1 MTSAIVATRA
11 AWGGR
16 FLRALVGSLIAFR
29 MVPVPGA
36 EGAAIKG
43 AGATFPA
50 PVYVQWA
57 CAYEHSGGRPVSYA
71 PVGSGEGIQQIR
83 DLRVDFGASDAP
95 LTSDELSAA
104 GLMQFPIVVGG
115 VVPVI
120 NIRGIKPGQLRLSGE
135 VLADIYLGKVR
146 KWNGT
151 AIAALNPGLALP
163 NTNITV
169 VHRSDPSG
177 STLLWTDF
185 LSRSSPQW
193 RSQVGAAITPRW
205 PTGTGGVGNEGVA
218 AYVQRTRF
226 ALGYVEYIYGRRHN
240 LSDVA
245 LRNHDGQF
253 VRAGWEAF
261 RAAAAAGTWTSSPTY
276 QQLATDQPGTASWP
290 VTGAS
295 FILIPTS
302 GEHASGTRQVL
313 RFFDWALHHG
323 ESLAREL
330 DYAPVPQAVVDGLP
344 QLWSKLRDTAG
355 HEMWPPGP

>member
-11 AWGGR
+11 ARVGG
-16 FLRALVGSLIAFR
+16 FLRALVGGLVALCV
-29 MVPVPGA
+29 VPAPGA
-36 EGAAIKG
+36 QSAAIKG

-50 PVYVQWA
+50 PVYLQWA
-57 CAYEHSGGRPVSYA
+57 AAYEQSGGAPVSYA
-71 PVGSGEGIQQIR
+71 PVGSGDGIRQIR
-83 DLRVDFGASDAP
+83 DRRVDFGASDAP
-95 LTSDELSAA
+95 LTAEELSAA
-104 GLMQFPIVVGG
+104 GLMQFPVVVGG

-146 KWNGT
+146 KWNDT
-151 AIAALNPGLALP
+151 TIAALNPGLALP

-185 LSRSSPQW
+185 LSRSSTQW
-193 RSQVGAAITPRW
+193 RSRVGAAITPRW
-205 PTGTGGVGNEGVA
+205 PAGTGGAGNEGVA

-226 ALGYVEYIYGRRHN
+226 ALGYVEYIYGRQHN

-253 VRAGWEAF
+253 VRAGWDTF
-261 RAAAAAGTWTSSPTY
+261 RAAAAAASWIATPTY
-276 QQLATDQPGTASWP
+276 QQLPTDQGGNLSWP
-290 VTGAS
+290 ITGAS

-302 GEHASGTRQVL
+302 AEHGASTREVL

-323 ESLAREL
+323 EPLARAL

-344 QLWSKLRDTAG
+344 GLWSGLRDSAG
-355 HEMWPPGP
+355 HELWPPDR